1 MRQSPFKDVSFSTLR
16 EAARVFRPAI
26 SGQRRHLWAAIALTL
41 SLTAVKL
48 LQPWPLK
55 FVLDTVVRR
64 GSEGS
69 FGLSA
74 RGTVAAAAVLT
85 VAVAAFHG
93 ILNLRLAKRG
103 AQVARDLTV
112 GIRRQV
118 FEHLHRLAMPFHG
131 GQRTGELLT
140 RIMGDVN
147 LVRDTLF
154 TLWMR
159 VLEAVL
165 LFVAMA
171 VVMFVIDPVLAL
183 VAFLPLPGIAVAL
196 PRSSRKLKEATR
208 KQRRKQGQAAA
219 RAAESLRQ
227 IHLVKAYA
235 AEGRAT
241 EEFARDSRAGE
252 RAGVQAARI
261 AAEMDRVTNILTGLG
276 LAVVLVVGARR
287 AFVGAVTVGDLVI
300 FLTYVRRLYRPL
312 ATVSEAGVR
321 TGRATAGA
329 ERLLEVLREPPE
341 DTSVGLAAPQFEGT
355 IQFEN
360 VHFTYEGGAHA
371 LNGASFAVP
380 AGAVAVLTGPN
391 GAGKSTVLSLLLRL
405 VEPTNG
411 EVLIDGEPIQQF
423 QLSSYRLR
431 FAYVPQQVQ
440 LFGATVRENIL
451 YGRPDANEDQL
462 REAARIA
469 LLDDVVARLP
479 NGYDALL
486 GEGGETLSGGEAR
499 RLMIARAALRDAR
512 VLLLDEPLA
521 GLDPEAREVVARA
534 VKQVAAG
541 RTTVVV
547 SHEAVADFDPDVVL
561 RLEEGRLAD
570 RAERPLADMASH
582 APPSP

>member
-1 MRQSPFKDVSFSTLR
+1 VRQSPFRGISLSTLG
-16 EAARVFRPAI
+16 EAARAFRPAI
-26 SGQRRHLWAAIALTL
+26 SGQRRKLWAAVLLTI
-41 SLTAVKL
+41 SVAVVRL

-55 FVLDTVVRR
+55 FVLDAVVRR
-64 GSEGS
+64 GSEGP
-69 FGLSA
+69 FGLSP

-85 VAVAAFHG
+85 VAVAGLTG
-93 ILNLRLAKRG
+93 ILNLSLAKRG
-103 AQVARDLTV
+103 AQLARDLTV

-118 FEHLHRLAMPFHG
+118 FEHLHRLAIPFHG

-140 RIMGDVN
+140 RLMGDVN
-147 LVRDTLF
+147 MVRDTLF
-154 TLWMR
+154 ILWLR

-183 VAFLPLPGIAVAL
+183 VALLPLPGIAIAL
-196 PRSSRKLKEATR
+196 PKSSRKLKEATR

-227 IHLVKAYA
+227 IRLVKAYA

-261 AAEMDRVTNILTGLG
+261 AAGMDRVTNILTGLG
-276 LAVVLVVGARR
+276 LAVVLLVGARR
-287 AFVGAVTVGDLVI
+287 ASVGAVTVGDLVI

-341 DTSVGLAAPQFEGT
+341 DSSVGLAAPEFSGDITLED
-355 IQFEN
+355 
-360 VHFTYEGGAHA
+360 VHFTYPGGAEA
-371 LNGASFAVP
+371 LKGVSVTVP

-391 GAGKSTVLSLLLRL
+391 GAGKSTVISLLLRL
-405 VEPTNG
+405 IEPTKG
-411 EVLIDGEPIQQF
+411 HILIDEEPIQDF
-423 QLSSYRLR
+423 QLSTYRLR

-451 YGRPDANEDQL
+451 YGRPDANEEQM
-462 REAARIA
+462 REAARMA
-469 LLDDVVARLP
+469 LLDEVVARLP
-479 NGYDALL
+479 GGYDTIL

-499 RLMIARAALRDAR
+499 RLTIARAALREAR

-521 GLDPEAREVVARA
+521 GLDPEARDVVARA
-534 VKQVAAG
+534 IKRVAAG

-547 SHEAVADFDPDVVL
+547 SHEAVADFDPDLVL
-561 RLEEGRLAD
+561 RLEDGRLAEVVEPRLED
-570 RAERPLADMASH
+570 VASQ
-582 APPSP
+582 P